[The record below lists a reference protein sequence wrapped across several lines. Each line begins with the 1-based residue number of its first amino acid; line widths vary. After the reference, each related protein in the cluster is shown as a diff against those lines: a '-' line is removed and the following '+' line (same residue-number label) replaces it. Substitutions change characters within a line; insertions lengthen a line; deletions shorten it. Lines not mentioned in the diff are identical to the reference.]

1 MPANDASPEL
11 RLSAGSP
18 PPLDGYDADII
29 ILSLDRLEETIEAIK
44 SALQQRGGTIHVT
57 VLDQGSS
64 PEMLRELRHQFSRHP
79 HFSLYES
86 GRNLGVP
93 GGRTAAAGYGHGQFI
108 VALDNDAV
116 FETPWVVAKALRLFR
131 QTPDLAAIGFNI
143 LAADGKQP
151 DMTSWGYPKA
161 MLPRYRDSFDTTTF
175 VGAGHAIRRSA
186 WTAAGGYDPS
196 LFFTWE
202 EYDFCLAAIARGWRI
217 LYEGGLA
224 VIHTPAA
231 EARVR
236 WQGARMTHFI
246 RNRLVIARKWRQ
258 SWLLAPWLLG
268 YGLIAARHGIFSAAW
283 AGFCQGRAVP
293 VVGPRKMPGAMRD
306 YIRAHE
312 TRQRGTLLTRVKLE
326 LLSRLPV

>member
-1 MPANDASPEL
+1 MPAEVP
-11 RLSAGSP
+11 RLLAGQLP
-18 PPLDGYDADII
+18 VLGAYDADIF
-29 ILSLDRLEETIEAIK
+29 ILCLGRLDETKTAIG
-44 SALQQRGGTIHVT
+44 SALAQRGGRFHVS
-57 VLDQGSS
+57 VLDQGSE
-64 PEMLRELRHQFSRHP
+64 PEMLHELAVRFGKARD
-79 HFSLYES
+79 FALYAAPENRGVAA
-86 GRNLGVP
+86 GRNML
-93 GGRTAAAGYGHGQFI
+93 AALGHGRII
-108 VALDNDAV
+108 VVLDNDAR
-116 FETPWVVAKALRLFR
+116 FADEYVVAGALRRFEKSPELG
-131 QTPDLAAIGFNI
+131 AIGFCI
-143 LAADGKQP
+143 LAAGGQGP
-151 DMTSWGYPKA
+151 DLTSWGYPKA
-161 MLPRYRDSFDTTTF
+161 LLPRHRARFAATTF
-175 VGAGHAIRRSA
+175 VGAGHAIRRAA
-186 WTAAGGYDPS
+186 WAAVGGYDES
-196 LFFTWE
+196 FFFTWE